1 MTNNSFWTKIFS
13 FLKKWYIF
21 IILAIIYIPLILVV
35 LISFNPA
42 TNRENISLNFGVPT
56 FVNYI
61 TLWSNDI
68 FVNGLL
74 NTLLLCAIITPISLL
89 IGIIASY
96 GIWKSNVV
104 IKSFVMN
111 TSRLSIIN
119 PDAITGI
126 SLLILFSSTIIPMG
140 FNFGFFTV
148 VLAHISFCTPYV
160 IITVYPKMIKMN
172 PNLIMASYDLGAS
185 KFRTFRKV
193 IIPYL
198 APSILSATA
207 IVIAMSWDDFV
218 ITNLVN
224 GSWQTIG
231 TAIYMTR
238 KGIKAWVITFGA
250 IMILITILVIMIL
263 SIIKFKRAHF
273 NKNKK
278 LNRRVYNAN

>member
-1 MTNNSFWTKIFS
+1 MKNNSFWTKIFS

-42 TNRENISLNFGVPT
+42 TNRGNISLNFGVPT

-61 TLWSNDI
+61 TLWSDDI

-96 GIWKSNVV
+96 GRWKSNVV

-172 PNLIMASYDLGAS
+172 PNLIMASYDLGAG

-218 ITNLVN
+218 ITNLIN

-263 SIIKFKRAHF
+263 SIIKLKRTHF

-278 LNRRVYNAN
+278 LNRRSV

>member
-42 TNRENISLNFGVPT
+42 TNRGNISLNFGVPT

-61 TLWSNDI
+61 TLWSDDI

-278 LNRRVYNAN
+278 LNRRSV

>member
-42 TNRENISLNFGVPT
+42 TNRGNISLNFGVPT

-148 VLAHISFCTPYV
+148 VLSHISFCTPYV

-172 PNLIMASYDLGAS
+172 PNLIMASYDLGAG

-263 SIIKFKRAHF
+263 SIIKLKRAHF

-278 LNRRVYNAN
+278 LNRRSV

>member
-42 TNRENISLNFGVPT
+42 TNRGNISLNFGVPT

-278 LNRRVYNAN
+278 LNRRSV

>member
-42 TNRENISLNFGVPT
+42 TNRGNISLNFGVPT

-172 PNLIMASYDLGAS
+172 PNLIMASYDLGAD

-238 KGIKAWVITFGA
+238 KGIKTWVITFGA

-263 SIIKFKRAHF
+263 SIIKLKRTHF

-278 LNRRVYNAN
+278 LNRRSV

>member
-1 MTNNSFWTKIFS
+1 MKNNSFWTKIFS

-42 TNRENISLNFGVPT
+42 TNRGNISLNFGVPT

-61 TLWSNDI
+61 TLWSDDI

-111 TSRLSIIN
+111 ASRLSIIN

-172 PNLIMASYDLGAS
+172 PNLIMASYDLGAG

-263 SIIKFKRAHF
+263 SIIKLKRTHF

-278 LNRRVYNAN
+278 LNRRSV

>member
-278 LNRRVYNAN
+278 LNRRSV

>member
-42 TNRENISLNFGVPT
+42 TNRGNISLNFGVPT

-61 TLWSNDI
+61 TLWSDDI

-111 TSRLSIIN
+111 ASRLSIIN

-172 PNLIMASYDLGAS
+172 PNLIMASYDLGAG

-218 ITNLVN
+218 ITNLIN

-263 SIIKFKRAHF
+263 SIIKLKRTHF

-278 LNRRVYNAN
+278 LNRRSV

>member
-111 TSRLSIIN
+111 ASRLSIIN

-278 LNRRVYNAN
+278 LNRRSV